1 MFQIGDLCD
10 LTEAYLQPSHV
21 KDIYRAY
28 LFGAEAHEGQRRASG
43 EPYISHPLQVAK
55 VLAEMHMDHESII
68 AAILHDVIEDTPT
81 AKEQLAEEFSEEVA
95 DLVDGVS
102 KLTLIDSTSRAETQA
117 ENYQKMLLAMARDIR
132 VMLVKLADRLHNM
145 RTLKHLALDKR
156 RRIARETLEIYAP
169 IANRLGLNSIRIELE
184 DLGFQALYPMRF
196 KVLASEVKRAR
207 GHRKQIVKRI
217 ETAIRR
223 RLRQEGLAGKVV
235 GREKHMYSLYL
246 KMRQKRLSFSE
257 VLDVYAFRILVES
270 VDMAYRVLGSVHNLY
285 KPVPGKFKD
294 YVAIPKGNGYQ
305 SLHTVLFGP
314 YGVPIEVQVRT
325 HDMHAVAESGI
336 AAHSLYKTDE
346 KGDSVAQKR
355 ARTWL
360 RELLE
365 MQQTAGDSVEFIEN
379 VKVDLFP
386 DEVYV
391 FTPAGEIMELPRGAT
406 AVDFAYAVHSDVG
419 NTCVAVKIDRRYA
432 PLRSVLSN
440 GQSVEVITA
449 PWGRPNPNWLNFVV
463 SGKAR
468 ANIRNYLKHLQ
479 SGEAAELGRRL
490 LTQALAAEALG
501 LDDIADERIAAFLE
515 EIALQDID
523 DLLIEIGLGK
533 RVAAVTAK
541 RLAYPPDHLE
551 PRREDGPKKSPA
563 RTRRANGKTEK
574 RNGEVP
580 THEPL
585 VIQGTEGM
593 VVGFG
598 RCCYPIPGDPILG
611 FVSSGRGIVI
621 HTETCTNMAE
631 QMNRAESWIDIEWG
645 TEVEREFPVEVR
657 VDVTNQK
664 GVLATVAAAI
674 SELNVNIDGVSID
687 DRYGGNS
694 SLLFTLEVTDRKHL
708 ATIMRRVRA
717 ISLVQRIVRTRH

>member
-1 MFQIGDLCD
+1 VFQIGDLCD
-10 LTEAYLQPSHV
+10 LTEAYLQPGHV

-55 VLAEMHMDHESII
+55 VLAEMRMDHESIM

-81 AKEQLAEEFSEEVA
+81 AKEQLAEEFSEEIA

-102 KLTLIDSTSRAETQA
+102 KLTLLGSTSRTETQA

-132 VMLVKLADRLHNM
+132 VILVKLADRLHNM
-145 RTLKHLALDKR
+145 RTLKHLSLDKR

-196 KVLASEVKRAR
+196 KVLASEIKRAR

-223 RLRQEGLAGKVV
+223 RLRQEGLAGAVI

-257 VLDVYAFRILVES
+257 VLDVYAFRILVDS
-270 VDMAYRVLGSVHNLY
+270 VDMCYRVLGNVHNLY

-294 YVAIPKGNGYQ
+294 YIAIPKSNGYQ

-314 YGVPIEVQVRT
+314 YGVPIEVQIRT
-325 HDMHAVAESGI
+325 NDMQAVAESGI

-365 MQQTAGDSVEFIEN
+365 MQQAAGDSVEFIEN

-391 FTPAGEIMELPRGAT
+391 FTPAGEIMELSRGAT

-501 LDDIADERIAAFLE
+501 V
-515 EIALQDID
+515 D
-523 DLLIEIGLGK
+523 DLSEEQIASLLAEIGVETLDELLVEIGLGK
-533 RVAAVTAK
+533 RVAAVVAK
-541 RLAYPPDHLE
+541 RLAYPSDAD
-551 PRREDGPKKSPA
+551 PRREEIAKKTAA
-563 RTRRANGKTEK
+563 RPTRTNGAAEQHRGKAPEQT
-574 RNGEVP
+574 
-580 THEPL
+580 PL
-585 VIQGTEGM
+585 LIKGTEGM
-593 VVGFG
+593 VVSFG

-621 HTETCTNMAE
+621 HTQTCTNMAE
-631 QMNRAESWIDIEWG
+631 QMSRADSWIDVEWG
-645 TEVEREFPVEVR
+645 SDLEREFPVEVR

-687 DRYGGNS
+687 DRYAGNS

-717 ISLVQRIVRTRH
+717 IPLVQRIVRTRH